1 MLKLQAVELSKSYR
15 GRKVVDDV
23 ELEIGQGEVV
33 GLLGPNG
40 AGKTTTFYI
49 LVGLAR
55 PDSGRVL
62 LNGEEITDLPM
73 YLRARSGIS
82 YLPQEPS
89 VFRQLTSEENLL
101 AVLETL
107 PLTPEQ
113 QRDRLEELLAQMG
126 LETVRTS
133 KAYMLSG
140 GERRRLE
147 IARSLTLE
155 PSFILLDEP
164 FSGIDP
170 LTVKDLQETI
180 RGLAQSGIGVLITDH
195 NVRETL
201 TVTDRAYIL
210 KSGKIFRKGRPEDLS
225 NDPEVRRVYLG
236 DHFRLNCSRLT
247 AGRKDFLDHGLART
261 QTQLTGGAEA
271 DSDAWSGADGQR
283 AGAEPPGVAGDDQH
297 RDGGQSGAGR
307 VERRADHHQQLQRRK
322 LPEERNRESPREKG
336 AERFRRIRRRQLF
349 QPVPGHRWRRR
360 AVPGTRNF

>member
-15 GRKVVDDV
+15 GRKVVDDID
-23 ELEIGQGEVV
+23 LEIGQGEVV

-62 LNGEEITDLPM
+62 LDGDDITDLPM

-89 VFRQLTSEENLL
+89 VFRQLAVEENLL

-113 QRDRLEELLAQMG
+113 QRDRLQELLAQMG
-126 LETVRTS
+126 LETVRYNR
-133 KAYMLSG
+133 AYTLSG

-147 IARSLTLE
+147 IARSLVLE
-155 PSFILLDEP
+155 PAFILLDEP

-170 LTVKDLQETI
+170 LTVVDIQKIIAHLS
-180 RGLAQSGIGVLITDH
+180 RSGIGVLLTDH

-201 TVTDRAYIL
+201 RVTDRAYIIND
-210 KSGKIFRKGRPEDLS
+210 GKIFRAGAPSELS
-225 NDPEVRRVYLG
+225 NDAEVRRVYLG
-236 DHFRLNCSRLT
+236 DSFRL
-247 AGRKDFLDHGLART
+247 
-261 QTQLTGGAEA
+261 Q
-271 DSDAWSGADGQR
+271 
-283 AGAEPPGVAGDDQH
+283 
-297 RDGGQSGAGR
+297 
-307 VERRADHHQQLQRRK
+307 
-322 LPEERNRESPREKG
+322 
-336 AERFRRIRRRQLF
+336 
-349 QPVPGHRWRRR
+349 
-360 AVPGTRNF
+360 

>member
-15 GRKVVDDV
+15 GRKVVDNV

-62 LNGEEITDLPM
+62 LNGDEITDLPM

-113 QRDRLEELLAQMG
+113 QRDRLEELLVQMG
-126 LETVRTS
+126 LDAVRTS

-147 IARSLTLE
+147 IARSLTLQ
-155 PSFILLDEP
+155 PSFVLLDQP

-170 LTVKDLQETI
+170 LTVKDLQEII
-180 RGLAQSGIGVLITDH
+180 RDLAKSGIGVLITDH

-210 KSGKIFRKGRPEDLS
+210 RGGKIFRKGRPEELS
-225 NDPEVRRVYLG
+225 NDAEVRRVYLG
-236 DHFRLNCSRLT
+236 DHFRLN
-247 AGRKDFLDHGLART
+247 
-261 QTQLTGGAEA
+261 
-271 DSDAWSGADGQR
+271 
-283 AGAEPPGVAGDDQH
+283 
-297 RDGGQSGAGR
+297 
-307 VERRADHHQQLQRRK
+307 
-322 LPEERNRESPREKG
+322 
-336 AERFRRIRRRQLF
+336 
-349 QPVPGHRWRRR
+349 
-360 AVPGTRNF
+360 

>member
-1 MLKLQAVELSKSYR
+1 MLKLQAVELHKSYR

-89 VFRQLTSEENLL
+89 VFRQLSSEENLL

-113 QRDRLEELLAQMG
+113 QRDRLEELLVQMG

-133 KAYMLSG
+133 KAYTLSG

-170 LTVKDLQETI
+170 LTVKDLQEII
-180 RGLAQSGIGVLITDH
+180 RDLAKSGIGVLITDH

-236 DHFRLNCSRLT
+236 DHFRLN
-247 AGRKDFLDHGLART
+247 
-261 QTQLTGGAEA
+261 
-271 DSDAWSGADGQR
+271 
-283 AGAEPPGVAGDDQH
+283 
-297 RDGGQSGAGR
+297 
-307 VERRADHHQQLQRRK
+307 
-322 LPEERNRESPREKG
+322 
-336 AERFRRIRRRQLF
+336 
-349 QPVPGHRWRRR
+349 
-360 AVPGTRNF
+360 

>member
-15 GRKVVDDV
+15 GRKVVDNV

-62 LNGEEITDLPM
+62 LNGDEITDLPM

-113 QRDRLEELLAQMG
+113 QRDRLEELLVQMG
-126 LETVRTS
+126 LDAVRTS

-147 IARSLTLE
+147 IARSLTLQ
-155 PSFILLDEP
+155 PSFVLLDEP

-170 LTVKDLQETI
+170 LTVKDLQEII
-180 RGLAQSGIGVLITDH
+180 RDLAKSGIGVLITDH

-210 KSGKIFRKGRPEDLS
+210 RGGKIFRKGSPEELS
-225 NDPEVRRVYLG
+225 NDAEVRRVYLG
-236 DHFRLNCSRLT
+236 DHFRLN
-247 AGRKDFLDHGLART
+247 
-261 QTQLTGGAEA
+261 
-271 DSDAWSGADGQR
+271 
-283 AGAEPPGVAGDDQH
+283 
-297 RDGGQSGAGR
+297 
-307 VERRADHHQQLQRRK
+307 
-322 LPEERNRESPREKG
+322 
-336 AERFRRIRRRQLF
+336 
-349 QPVPGHRWRRR
+349 
-360 AVPGTRNF
+360 

>member
-1 MLKLQAVELSKSYR
+1 MLKLQAVELSKTYR

-62 LNGEEITDLPM
+62 LNDDEITDLPR

-113 QRDRLEELLAQMG
+113 QRDRLEELLVQMG

-133 KAYMLSG
+133 KAYTLSG

-147 IARSLTLE
+147 IARSLTLQ

-170 LTVKDLQETI
+170 LTVKDLQEII
-180 RGLAQSGIGVLITDH
+180 RELAKSGIGVLITDH

-201 TVTDRAYIL
+201 SVTDRAYIL
-210 KSGKIFRKGRPEDLS
+210 KSGKIFRKGRPDELS
-225 NDPEVRRVYLG
+225 NDAEVRRVYLG
-236 DHFRLNCSRLT
+236 DHFRLN
-247 AGRKDFLDHGLART
+247 
-261 QTQLTGGAEA
+261 
-271 DSDAWSGADGQR
+271 
-283 AGAEPPGVAGDDQH
+283 
-297 RDGGQSGAGR
+297 
-307 VERRADHHQQLQRRK
+307 
-322 LPEERNRESPREKG
+322 
-336 AERFRRIRRRQLF
+336 
-349 QPVPGHRWRRR
+349 
-360 AVPGTRNF
+360 

>member
-15 GRKVVDDV
+15 GRKVVDNV

-49 LVGLAR
+49 IVGLAR
-55 PDSGRVL
+55 PDSGKVL
-62 LNGEEITDLPM
+62 LNGDEITDLPM

-113 QRDRLEELLAQMG
+113 QRDRLEELLVQMG

-147 IARSLTLE
+147 IARSLTLQ
-155 PSFILLDEP
+155 PSFVLLDEP

-170 LTVKDLQETI
+170 LTVKDLQEII
-180 RGLAQSGIGVLITDH
+180 RDLAKSGIGVLITDH

-210 KSGKIFRKGRPEDLS
+210 RGGKIFRKGRPEDLS

-236 DHFRLNCSRLT
+236 DHFRLN
-247 AGRKDFLDHGLART
+247 
-261 QTQLTGGAEA
+261 
-271 DSDAWSGADGQR
+271 
-283 AGAEPPGVAGDDQH
+283 
-297 RDGGQSGAGR
+297 
-307 VERRADHHQQLQRRK
+307 
-322 LPEERNRESPREKG
+322 
-336 AERFRRIRRRQLF
+336 
-349 QPVPGHRWRRR
+349 
-360 AVPGTRNF
+360 

>member
-15 GRKVVDDV
+15 GRKVVDNV

-49 LVGLAR
+49 IVGLAR

-62 LNGEEITDLPM
+62 LNGDEITDLPM

-89 VFRQLTSEENLL
+89 VFRQLTSEQNLL

-113 QRDRLEELLAQMG
+113 QRDRLEELLVQMG
-126 LETVRTS
+126 LETVRQS
-133 KAYMLSG
+133 KAYTLSG

-147 IARSLTLE
+147 IARSLTLQ

-170 LTVKDLQETI
+170 LTVKDLQEII
-180 RGLAQSGIGVLITDH
+180 RELSRSGIGVLITDH

-201 TVTDRAYIL
+201 SVTDRAYIL
-210 KSGKIFRKGRPEDLS
+210 RNGRIFRKGRPDELS

-236 DHFRLNCSRLT
+236 DHFRLN
-247 AGRKDFLDHGLART
+247 
-261 QTQLTGGAEA
+261 
-271 DSDAWSGADGQR
+271 
-283 AGAEPPGVAGDDQH
+283 
-297 RDGGQSGAGR
+297 
-307 VERRADHHQQLQRRK
+307 
-322 LPEERNRESPREKG
+322 
-336 AERFRRIRRRQLF
+336 
-349 QPVPGHRWRRR
+349 
-360 AVPGTRNF
+360 

>member
-1 MLKLQAVELSKSYR
+1 
-15 GRKVVDDV
+15 
-23 ELEIGQGEVV
+23 
-33 GLLGPNG
+33 
-40 AGKTTTFYI
+40 
-49 LVGLAR
+49 
-55 PDSGRVL
+55 L

-89 VFRQLTSEENLL
+89 VFRQLTCEQNLL

-113 QRDRLEELLAQMG
+113 QRDRLEELLVQMG

-170 LTVKDLQETI
+170 LTVKDLQEII

-210 KSGKIFRKGRPEDLS
+210 KSGKIFRKGRPEELS

-236 DHFRLNCSRLT
+236 DHFRLN
-247 AGRKDFLDHGLART
+247 
-261 QTQLTGGAEA
+261 
-271 DSDAWSGADGQR
+271 
-283 AGAEPPGVAGDDQH
+283 
-297 RDGGQSGAGR
+297 
-307 VERRADHHQQLQRRK
+307 
-322 LPEERNRESPREKG
+322 
-336 AERFRRIRRRQLF
+336 
-349 QPVPGHRWRRR
+349 
-360 AVPGTRNF
+360 

>member
-15 GRKVVDDV
+15 GRKVVDNV
-23 ELEIGQGEVV
+23 GLEIGQGEVV

-55 PDSGRVL
+55 PDSGKVL
-62 LNGEEITDLPM
+62 LNGDEITDLPM

-113 QRDRLEELLAQMG
+113 QRDRLEELLVQMG

-147 IARSLTLE
+147 IARSLTLQ
-155 PSFILLDEP
+155 PSFVLLDEP

-170 LTVKDLQETI
+170 LTVKDLQEII
-180 RGLAQSGIGVLITDH
+180 RDLAKSGIGVLITDH

-210 KSGKIFRKGRPEDLS
+210 RGGKIFRKGRPEELS
-225 NDPEVRRVYLG
+225 NDAEVRRVYLG
-236 DHFRLNCSRLT
+236 DHFRLN
-247 AGRKDFLDHGLART
+247 
-261 QTQLTGGAEA
+261 
-271 DSDAWSGADGQR
+271 
-283 AGAEPPGVAGDDQH
+283 
-297 RDGGQSGAGR
+297 
-307 VERRADHHQQLQRRK
+307 
-322 LPEERNRESPREKG
+322 
-336 AERFRRIRRRQLF
+336 
-349 QPVPGHRWRRR
+349 
-360 AVPGTRNF
+360 

>member
-15 GRKVVDDV
+15 GRRVVDNV
-23 ELEIGQGEVV
+23 ALEIGQGEVV

-49 LVGLAR
+49 IVGLAR
-55 PDSGRVL
+55 PDSGRVI

-113 QRDRLEELLAQMG
+113 QRDRLEELLAKMG

-170 LTVKDLQETI
+170 LTVKDLQEII

-201 TVTDRAYIL
+201 NVTDRAYIL
-210 KSGKIFRKGRPEDLS
+210 KSGKIFRKGRPEELS
-225 NDPEVRRVYLG
+225 SDPEVRRVYLG
-236 DHFRLNCSRLT
+236 DHFRLN
-247 AGRKDFLDHGLART
+247 
-261 QTQLTGGAEA
+261 
-271 DSDAWSGADGQR
+271 
-283 AGAEPPGVAGDDQH
+283 
-297 RDGGQSGAGR
+297 
-307 VERRADHHQQLQRRK
+307 
-322 LPEERNRESPREKG
+322 
-336 AERFRRIRRRQLF
+336 
-349 QPVPGHRWRRR
+349 
-360 AVPGTRNF
+360 

>member
-15 GRKVVDDV
+15 GRRVVDDV

-62 LNGEEITDLPM
+62 LNGDEITDLPM

-113 QRDRLEELLAQMG
+113 QRDRLEELLVQMG
-126 LETVRTS
+126 LETVRQN
-133 KAYMLSG
+133 KAYTLSG

-147 IARSLTLE
+147 IARSLTLQ

-170 LTVKDLQETI
+170 LTVKDLQEII
-180 RGLAQSGIGVLITDH
+180 RELSRSGIGVLITDH

-201 TVTDRAYIL
+201 SVTDRAYIL
-210 KSGKIFRKGRPEDLS
+210 RNGRIFRKGRPAELS
-225 NDPEVRRVYLG
+225 EDPEVRRVYLG
-236 DHFRLNCSRLT
+236 DHFRLN
-247 AGRKDFLDHGLART
+247 
-261 QTQLTGGAEA
+261 
-271 DSDAWSGADGQR
+271 
-283 AGAEPPGVAGDDQH
+283 
-297 RDGGQSGAGR
+297 
-307 VERRADHHQQLQRRK
+307 
-322 LPEERNRESPREKG
+322 
-336 AERFRRIRRRQLF
+336 
-349 QPVPGHRWRRR
+349 
-360 AVPGTRNF
+360 